1 MPAVEM
7 MQTSEMKE
15 RYLRTEGLNSLW
27 CPGCGIGTISGAI
40 VRAVENLELPHDDVV
55 IVTGI
60 GCSGL
65 IYNYLNFDGFH
76 GTHGRAIPAATGM
89 KIANPRLKVI
99 VPMGDGDCA
108 AIGGNHFIQA
118 ARRNIDLTAIVINN
132 QTYGMTGG
140 QYSPLS
146 PQGSKHTTASL
157 GHIENP
163 FDICKLAIG
172 AGATYVAR
180 STAFHAQQM
189 VDLIS
194 KAITHPGFS
203 VVEIMSQ
210 CHVHYG
216 KRNYSEV
223 ASEMLFWYK
232 DHALNIN
239 RAAKMS
245 EEEIGDRFIT
255 GELYN
260 RPTPEWTAEYDK
272 VIAKAQARSAEEQA
286 RLLAIIREKEFDKQ
300 TQPEHQGDEG

>member
-1 MPAVEM
+1 MPAIEM
-7 MQTSEMKE
+7 LQTEEMKK

-40 VRAVENLELPHDDVV
+40 VRAVENLGLSQDEVV
-55 IVTGI
+55 VVTGI

-76 GTHGRAIPAATGM
+76 GTHGRALAAATGI

-99 VPMGDGDCA
+99 IPMGDGDCA

-146 PQGSKHTTASL
+146 PHDSKHSTATL
-157 GHIENP
+157 GHIEEP
-163 FDICKLAIG
+163 FDLCRLAAG
-172 AGATYVAR
+172 AGASYVAR
-180 STAFHAQQM
+180 STAFHVHQM
-189 VDLIS
+189 VDLFS
-194 KAITHPGFS
+194 NAIAHPGFS
-203 VVEIMSQ
+203 VVEVMSQ

-232 DHALNIN
+232 DHALNVN
-239 RAAKMS
+239 RASKMS

-255 GELYN
+255 GELVN
-260 RPTPEWTAEYDK
+260 RIRPEWTAEYEK
-272 VIAKAQARSAEEQA
+272 IIAKAQTRSAEEKA
-286 RLLAIIREKEFDKQ
+286 RLDALHREKEFDKQ